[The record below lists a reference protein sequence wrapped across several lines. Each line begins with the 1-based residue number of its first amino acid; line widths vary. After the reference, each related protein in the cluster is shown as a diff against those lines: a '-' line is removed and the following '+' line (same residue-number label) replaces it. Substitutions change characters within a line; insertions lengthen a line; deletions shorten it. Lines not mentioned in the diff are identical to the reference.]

1 MKRILPLIIASL
13 LLLTACH
20 PQASYNR
27 LEGAMLGT
35 TFRVIVQSE
44 QPSEGIYKRIL
55 EIDAEMKGS
64 MSIFDPH
71 SRVSRLNQNL
81 TDSVDH
87 HIAYNLE
94 LANEISRLSEGAYD
108 VTVYPLVKAWGFAA
122 TAREERP
129 NLDSLL
135 EFVGYEKVWIEEG
148 RLHKQDPRVQ
158 LDFNSIA
165 KGYTVDCI
173 CQMLEELGAENYL
186 VDVGGEV
193 RCRGKNSHGE
203 AWRIGVERPEEG
215 ILYGSSTEARIAL
228 NEGALATSGN
238 YRRFFINPDG
248 AKVAHTIDPK
258 TGESI
263 LTRLLSVSVVAESC
277 ARADALAT
285 MYLSMG
291 DQRALALAQ
300 SDPEAKVLFILA
312 PKQEGD
318 PLEVWFSP
326 AMEQMIL

>member
-13 LLLTACH
+13 LLLTACR
-20 PQASYNR
+20 PQATYHR

-44 QPSEGIYKRIL
+44 HPSEKIYKRVL
-55 EIDAEMKGS
+55 EIDAEMKAS
-64 MSIFDPH
+64 MSIFDQR
-71 SRVSRLNQNL
+71 SLISRLNQNL

-87 HIAYNLE
+87 HIAYNLA
-94 LANEISRLSEGAYD
+94 LATEISRLSEGAYD

-122 TAREERP
+122 ATREEQP

-173 CQMLEELGAENYL
+173 SLMLEEMGAENYL

-193 RCRGKNSHGE
+193 RCQGLNSRGE

-228 NEGALATSGN
+228 SEGALATSGN

-291 DQRALALAQ
+291 AERALALAQ
-300 SDPEAKVLFILA
+300 TDPKAKVLFILA
-312 PKQEGD
+312 PEQEGEA
-318 PLEVWFSP
+318 LEVWYSP

>member
-64 MSIFDPH
+64 MSIFDPR

-135 EFVGYEKVWIEEG
+135 EFVGYEKV
-148 RLHKQDPRVQ
+148 
-158 LDFNSIA
+158 
-165 KGYTVDCI
+165 
-173 CQMLEELGAENYL
+173 
-186 VDVGGEV
+186 
-193 RCRGKNSHGE
+193 
-203 AWRIGVERPEEG
+203 
-215 ILYGSSTEARIAL
+215 
-228 NEGALATSGN
+228 
-238 YRRFFINPDG
+238 
-248 AKVAHTIDPK
+248 
-258 TGESI
+258 
-263 LTRLLSVSVVAESC
+263 
-277 ARADALAT
+277 
-285 MYLSMG
+285 
-291 DQRALALAQ
+291 
-300 SDPEAKVLFILA
+300 
-312 PKQEGD
+312 
-318 PLEVWFSP
+318 
-326 AMEQMIL
+326 